1 MTPARFDLPGFVDVA
16 VPYSGPC
23 AFCGGPEA
31 RHRVLD
37 AIVERYRAGES
48 ITDIALDYRKTVKV
62 VEAICGHW
70 SDTGQRWVA

>member
-1 MTPARFDLPGFVDVA
+1 MSARFDLPGFVNVA

-37 AIVERYRAGES
+37 TIVERFRAKES
-48 ITDIALDYRKTVKV
+48 VTDIALDYGKTVKV
-62 VEAICGHW
+62 VAAICGHW
-70 SDTGQRWVA
+70 NDKAHRWVA